1 MNFNINT
8 DINPK
13 NLNLAINYLFNTE
26 NISHQAIIIN
36 ELTKKI
42 QSKEVLIS
50 LRKYIYS
57 NSNKIKTYANSL
69 DTCGTGGDGLKTLN
83 ISTTVAILLSSVGVP
98 IAKHG
103 NRAASSNSGSSD
115 VINELGI
122 NNPSNSNEIHKQIKK
137 KNFVYLNAPLFYP
150 NLGKVAQV
158 RNQLGFKTIFNFM
171 GPTLNPLGAKYQLLG
186 TVDKNSAE
194 IMCKILSEIKLKNFK
209 IFYSHEGLDEIS
221 LFSPTTFLIKDKSKI
236 KKQTISQNYYKKY
249 LNKVP
254 KFSQIKGKDPG
265 YNASR
270 IFELF
275 EGKKDTFRDMV
286 LINSCHAMMLY
297 KSKLKFQDCFDEL
310 SYALDN
316 GNASRQLKLLQK
328 K

>member
-1 MNFNINT
+1 MTGGLIQLVSYGAQDVYLTSNPQITFFKIVYRRYTHFAMETVRQNLSSTATFSSTCYAPINRVGDLMTKMWLRTTISTSDNIDIVNTDIDTTDFYILGSEVSYFSSDSIYNINT

-57 NSNKIKTYANSL
+57 NSNKIKTYGNSL

-122 NNPSNSNEIHKQIKK
+122 NNPSKSNEIHKHKIHRLQRRLVLLRWILVGAMYVEFQN
-137 KNFVYLNAPLFYP
+137 NFHTSITVITRDNMLR
-150 NLGKVAQV
+150 VIV
-158 RNQLGFKTIFNFM
+158 IF
-171 GPTLNPLGAKYQLLG
+171 
-186 TVDKNSAE
+186 
-194 IMCKILSEIKLKNFK
+194 I
-209 IFYSHEGLDEIS
+209 
-221 LFSPTTFLIKDKSKI
+221 FLI
-236 KKQTISQNYYKKY
+236 
-249 LNKVP
+249 
-254 KFSQIKGKDPG
+254 
-265 YNASR
+265 
-270 IFELF
+270 
-275 EGKKDTFRDMV
+275 
-286 LINSCHAMMLY
+286 
-297 KSKLKFQDCFDEL
+297 
-310 SYALDN
+310 
-316 GNASRQLKLLQK
+316 
-328 K
+328 

>member
-8 DINPK
+8 DINQK

-57 NSNKIKTYANSL
+57 NSNKIKTYGNSL

-122 NNPSNSNEIHKQIKK
+122 NNPSKSNEIHKQIKK

-150 NLGKVAQV
+150 NLGKVAQI
-158 RNQLGFKTIFNFM
+158 RKQLGFKTIFNYM
-171 GPTLNPLGAKYQLLG
+171 GPTLNPLGDKYQLLG
-186 TVDKNSAE
+186 TVDKN
-194 IMCKILSEIKLKNFK
+194 
-209 IFYSHEGLDEIS
+209 
-221 LFSPTTFLIKDKSKI
+221 
-236 KKQTISQNYYKKY
+236 
-249 LNKVP
+249 
-254 KFSQIKGKDPG
+254 
-265 YNASR
+265 
-270 IFELF
+270 
-275 EGKKDTFRDMV
+275 
-286 LINSCHAMMLY
+286 
-297 KSKLKFQDCFDEL
+297 
-310 SYALDN
+310 
-316 GNASRQLKLLQK
+316 
-328 K
+328 

>member
-1 MNFNINT
+1 MNKDFYSKINS
-8 DINPK
+8 K
-13 NLNLAINYLFNTE
+13 NLNHAINYLFNTE

-36 ELTKKI
+36 ELTRKI
-42 QSKEVLIS
+42 QSKEVLVT

-57 NSNKIKTYANSL
+57 NSNKIKSYSNSL

-83 ISTTVAILLSSVGVP
+83 ISTTVAILLSSVGIP

-115 VINELGI
+115 VINELAI
-122 NNPSNSNEIHKQIKK
+122 KNPSRSIEIHNQIKK

-150 NLGKVAQV
+150 NLGKVAQI
-158 RNQLGFKTIFNFM
+158 RKQLGFKTIFNFM

-186 TVDKNSAE
+186 TVDKNSAN
-194 IMCKILSEIKLKNFK
+194 IMFKILSEIKLKNFK

-236 KKQTISQNYYKKY
+236 KRQTISHNYYKKY
-249 LNKVP
+249 LYKVP
-254 KFSQIKGKDPG
+254 KFSQIKGKDPK
-265 YNASR
+265 YNAYR
-270 IFELF
+270 IYEIFN
-275 EGKKDTFRDMV
+275 GKNDSFRDMV

-297 KSKLKFQDCFDEL
+297 KSNFKFQDCFDEL
-310 SYALDN
+310 SYALDS
-316 GNASRQLKLLQK
+316 GKASKQLKSLQEK
-328 K
+328 

>member
-1 MNFNINT
+1 MNQNFYSKINS
-8 DINPK
+8 K
-13 NLNLAINYLFNTE
+13 NLNLVINYLFNTE

-36 ELTKKI
+36 ELTRKI
-42 QSKEVLIS
+42 QSKDVLVT

-57 NSNKIKTYANSL
+57 KSNKIKSYSNSL

-83 ISTTVAILLSSVGVP
+83 ISTTVAILLSSVGIP

-122 NNPSNSNEIHKQIKK
+122 NNPSKSNEIHNQIKK

-150 NLGKVAQV
+150 NLGKVAQI
-158 RNQLGFKTIFNFM
+158 RKQLGFKTIFNFM

-254 KFSQIKGKDPG
+254 KFSQIKGKIPDIMHPE
-265 YNASR
+265 YLN
-270 IFELF
+270 
-275 EGKKDTFRDMV
+275 
-286 LINSCHAMMLY
+286 Y
-297 KSKLKFQDCFDEL
+297 LKV
-310 SYALDN
+310 
-316 GNASRQLKLLQK
+316 RKILLEIWF
-328 K
+328 